1 MAKLLHA
8 QRQLGEIP
16 GSCSRRCVR
25 SKSWRALVPEAF
37 NHGPQWG
44 CDVLQRWSVGD
55 GKGFLGCFPP
65 NRSIGF
71 LTFQKGSYWMAL
83 VDALFGSCCCCVS
96 LGSSFRLVGSA
107 AANGSWFLKSSVVL
121 LAIKSETQRSS
132 LLISHAH
139 VHEFEWFGILSFST
153 LVTFASNKLHK
164 LPHEVFFFS
173 GCIWCH
179 LV

>member
-1 MAKLLHA
+1 M
-8 QRQLGEIP
+8 
-16 GSCSRRCVR
+16 
-25 SKSWRALVPEAF
+25 
-37 NHGPQWG
+37 
-44 CDVLQRWSVGD
+44 LQRWSVGD

-83 VDALFGSCCCCVS
+83 VDASFGSCCCCVS

-107 AANGSWFLKSSVVL
+107 AANGSWFLKSSVGEFFSKLL

-139 VHEFEWFGILSFST
+139 VHEFE
-153 LVTFASNKLHK
+153 
-164 LPHEVFFFS
+164 
-173 GCIWCH
+173 
-179 LV
+179 